1 MAFRPRLKPYFR
13 PLRRGPDSVQLG
25 VSGESGGV
33 VITGLTPADIALL
46 DRLDGSSTERDL
58 YAVAAGCGVAR
69 RRADELL
76 TLLLEHHLLA
86 TERLDRADL
95 GQLGPSVIDVLR
107 DDAETLGILRDVPRD
122 PFAHILERARR
133 HVLVSGSGHLPWS
146 IAALLRTGG
155 VGRVDLGSWAVDA
168 VDHEL
173 RDEGR
178 RPLPDLVV
186 LVGEGA
192 VDPSHGDP
200 WRRRDVPQL
209 PVVSDGQRIVVGPL
223 VGPAADLPCLRCLEM
238 SRADRDAAWP
248 AVMAQ
253 LAPHAGAGEI
263 RSESTLISIAA
274 GVVGMV
280 VHAFLAGEPVP
291 AGVSIEVT
299 MPWPRLDHRRWRRH
313 PRCPGHAA
321 PRPARRPADGRE
333 GPRETMTG

>member
-1 MAFRPRLKPYFR
+1 MASRPRFKPYFR

-33 VITGLTPADIALL
+33 VISGLTPADIALL
-46 DRLDGSSTERDL
+46 DRLDGSFTEQDL

-69 RRADELL
+69 LRADELL
-76 TLLLEHHLLA
+76 TLLREHHLLV
-86 TERLDRADL
+86 TERLDRVDL
-95 GQLGPSVIDVLR
+95 AQLGPGGRDVLR
-107 DDAETLGILRDVPRD
+107 DDAQTRGIVHDVPGD
-122 PFAHILERARR
+122 PFAQIIDRGRR

-146 IAALLRTGG
+146 IATLLRFGG

-168 VDHEL
+168 ADREL
-173 RDEGR
+173 RDEGVQPR
-178 RPLPDLVV
+178 PDLVV

-192 VDPSHGDP
+192 VDPSHGEP

-209 PVVSDGQRIVVGPL
+209 PVVTDGHRIVVGPL
-223 VGPAADLPCLRCLEM
+223 VGPAAELPCLRCLEM

-253 LAPHAGAGEI
+253 LAPRTGVSEI

-280 VHAFLAGEPVP
+280 THAFLAGERVP
-291 AGVSIEVT
+291 AGVSVEVT
-299 MPWPRLDHRRWRRH
+299 MPWPRLDHRRWQRH
-313 PRCPGHAA
+313 PRCPGHSA
-321 PRPARRPADGRE
+321 PRPSGRPADAVAA
-333 GPRETMTG
+333 PQATMTG